1 MEPFLKRIRPESAY
15 PSDISTGKED
25 GRLKVK
31 GKNFPSNTGGRS
43 FLAAWQDKYDW
54 LEYSTLKDSTF
65 CFYCRH
71 FGAPKVGKGSPFF
84 SDPNGFSNWK
94 KAIQRF
100 DEHSASDYHQTS
112 AKAFLQWQL
121 MKEKGQSVATLIN
134 TQNQDVI
141 KQNRHYLRSILIC
154 ILFCCKQ
161 GLALRV
167 HGETLSNV
175 ADGDNPGNFL
185 ELTRLLSRFDD
196 VVKQRLSD
204 GPGNARYTHHS
215 IQNDLIACAAKLVR
229 QSVASEVAACGAFS
243 LICDEARDIAHTERL
258 SLCVRYVYDAQI
270 KEEFLASV
278 RCEKLDAANLTEEIF
293 RTLGEVGIHPSLMV
307 SQCYDGA
314 SVISG
319 AVSGVAQRVRERANE
334 ARSAIYIHCFAH
346 RVNLVVVEVCR
357 AERFSGLF
365 QVCQDLHR
373 FLASSIVNP
382 VFKKSQKGS
391 NPAKQ
396 PRMVPSLSETR
407 WVCQFR
413 ALDTMVETMPAIFE
427 TLEVFEE
434 EGGDRGGTAQGLRL
448 RLNAEFMVNLVTMRW
463 VLNVTADVA
472 ESLQDK
478 EHTLAQ
484 GLADID
490 AALTRLHRPS
500 PTEDD
505 EVWNL
510 LWDEA
515 NRLILDL
522 GLPVLAP
529 TWGPQGLG
537 GEHGP
542 ISIRPG

>member
-1 MEPFLKRIRPESAY
+1 M
-15 PSDISTGKED
+15 IS
-25 GRLKVK
+25 LLAQQ
-31 GKNFPSNTGGRS
+31 SS
-43 FLAAWQDKYDW
+43 FVSL
-54 LEYSTLKDSTF
+54 
-65 CFYCRH
+65 
-71 FGAPKVGKGSPFF
+71 
-84 SDPNGFSNWK
+84 
-94 KAIQRF
+94 
-100 DEHSASDYHQTS
+100 
-112 AKAFLQWQL
+112 
-121 MKEKGQSVATLIN
+121 
-134 TQNQDVI
+134 
-141 KQNRHYLRSILIC
+141 
-154 ILFCCKQ
+154 
-161 GLALRV
+161 
-167 HGETLSNV
+167 
-175 ADGDNPGNFL
+175 
-185 ELTRLLSRFDD
+185 
-196 VVKQRLSD
+196 
-204 GPGNARYTHHS
+204 
-215 IQNDLIACAAKLVR
+215 
-229 QSVASEVAACGAFS
+229 ASEVAACGAFS

-258 SLCVRYVYDAQI
+258 SVCVRYMYDAQI
-270 KEEFLASV
+270 KEEFPAFV

-314 SVISG
+314 SVMSG

-382 VFKKSQKGS
+382 VFKKSQQDS
-391 NPAKQ
+391 NPGKQ

-413 ALDTMVETMPAIFE
+413 ALVTAIFE
-427 TLEVFEE
+427 TLEVFPQE

-505 EVWNL
+505 EVWDL
-510 LWDEA
+510 LWYEA
-515 NRLILDL
+515 NRLIRDL
-522 GLPVLAP
+522 GLPILARRVRRRARPVLHQAGVSREDFRKNMFIPLCKSVRWELFRRFKAP
-529 TWGPQGLG
+529 ENEAVYKGVLSMTPGSPRFLNEEDLIGIFCHYYPDESAPSRAPKLEVALLRDVLQRG
-537 GEHGP
+537 GEDLP
-542 ISIRPG
+542 EDLRSFYSFLLPQERVLPNM